1 MANKRMI
8 AKMIVDSDA
17 FLDMPQSTQN
27 LYFHLNLRADD
38 DGFIDNP
45 KRIMKIIG
53 SNQNDLEI
61 LLAKRYLLKF
71 SNGVIVIKH
80 WKLHNSIQK
89 DRYKPTV
96 YKEQFEELSIK
107 KNGAYTDTKLVQD
120 EAIPSCIQN
129 DTALLTECNIDKIRL
144 DQNREDEIKEPIL
157 PVHKLITKSIAY
169 WNTKTNLPR
178 YRFNRANIPSDIFR
192 DISSH
197 LSVFKPEEIN
207 KAIDN
212 LSDNYKKE
220 DPSFRV
226 NSFQSFAV
234 KSIDRWIDDVKP
246 WERYQDDSELPDC
259 APQESTVPGWIK
271 EEGATFE

>member
-1 MANKRMI
+1 MLKSPNYTQISNDFIDSYMANCSGAEAKIFI
-8 AKMIVDSDA
+8 AISRKTIGYHKTTDRISY
-17 FLDMPQSTQN
+17 TQ
-27 LYFHLNLRADD
+27 LN
-38 DGFIDNP
+38 
-45 KRIMKIIG
+45 
-53 SNQNDLEI
+53 
-61 LLAKRYLLKF
+61 
-71 SNGVIVIKH
+71 
-80 WKLHNSIQK
+80 KLTGLSIN
-89 DRYKPTV
+89 
-96 YKEQFEELSIK
+96 SIK
-107 KNGAYTDTKLVQD
+107 KAVADLINKQIITQHQSANGYSYDLNIDITKETVSENDIGGYQKMTPL
-120 EAIPSCIQN
+120 ISKN
-129 DTALLTECNIDKIRL
+129 DTVNVSENDTTKEIFTKENKKDKE
-144 DQNREDEIKEPIL
+144 NKEILIL

-226 NSFQSFAV
+226 SSFQSFAI

-246 WERYQDDSELPDC
+246 WERYQDDSALPDC

-271 EEGATFE
+271 KEGATFE